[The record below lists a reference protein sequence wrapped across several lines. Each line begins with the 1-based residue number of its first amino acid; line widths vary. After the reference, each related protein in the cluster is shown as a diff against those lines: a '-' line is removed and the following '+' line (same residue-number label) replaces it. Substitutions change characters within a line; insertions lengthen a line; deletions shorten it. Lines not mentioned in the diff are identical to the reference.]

1 MTGVQTCAL
10 RSAIPCLILL
20 SELVQMTPPH
30 LPFQE
35 THHTNHS
42 TYTLQTVNYDD
53 HDDHDD
59 HTPLNAPTPSYG
71 AANFPHTPTR
81 PSSRKVI
88 FNSMLKMACI
98 FAVSSLVLGG
108 VLWLALPTLEEQV
121 VAIVSSHLFLTYYNY
136 QGGPSKTTNTQIIR
150 GIERA

>member
-1 MTGVQTCAL
+1 M
-10 RSAIPCLILL
+10 
-20 SELVQMTPPH
+20 PPPR
-30 LPFQE
+30 LPFPE
-35 THHTNHS
+35 TQHPNYS
-42 TYTLQTVNYDD
+42 TYTLDTVTY
-53 HDDHDD
+53 DDHDD

-88 FNSMLKMACI
+88 FTAMLKMACI

-121 VAIVSSHLFLTYYNY
+121 IPCSTHIPF
-136 QGGPSKTTNTQIIR
+136 
-150 GIERA
+150 